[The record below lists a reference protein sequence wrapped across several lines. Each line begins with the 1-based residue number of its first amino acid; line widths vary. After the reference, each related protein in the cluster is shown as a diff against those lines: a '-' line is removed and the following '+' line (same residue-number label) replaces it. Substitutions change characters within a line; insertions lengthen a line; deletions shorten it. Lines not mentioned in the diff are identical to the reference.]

1 MSLLNVGAR
10 ALQVNQTAIQT
21 AGHNI
26 ANVNTA
32 GYSRQTVALGTV
44 PGQYTTDGYIGNG
57 VDVQGI
63 LRNHSELLTRQ
74 ASAAASVQA
83 GDGVRMDRLKQLQDI
98 FTGGAT
104 GLGAAINDMMNAFSD
119 VVNAPTDLTARGVVL
134 TRMDETAKRLRDA
147 SSRTDEIAATVENQM
162 QGGINVVNN
171 LATKVANV
179 NQQIALARGNG
190 QQPNDLLDQRDQLIR
205 DINQYVQTSQVEA
218 DDGSV
223 TLFVANSQPL
233 VMGNRAATLSVG
245 DPQNFNTNGAQKKLL
260 FTPAGSTDKIELNEA
275 VLGGGEVSALM
286 RFQNTDLAEGRNLL
300 GRLAVGISETLNLQN
315 RQGLNLDG
323 KLGENLFTSINLGQA
338 VPGNRNTSS
347 AVMGMEVADASK
359 LQASS
364 YVLNF
369 STGSSGT
376 VTRQSDGKVFSFAD
390 MTELDTLMLGQGLRL
405 TNGAAAPDTTLFS
418 DAGGAA
424 DGDQFL
430 INPLQNAASQMQ
442 AAQFS
447 PRSLAAANPIN
458 AAMGA
463 GNDGSLQLV
472 SLKATGN
479 PALVLPPNSDS
490 TSTPP
495 VPGGIELRFS
505 AGSPIT
511 YQAFNRGVV
520 PAEALGDPATYT
532 PGQPVKMNGWEI
544 TLNGVPKTGD
554 TVVVGNA
561 ADPKFGDIYQRDAGN
576 ASALLNLRDAKIFDG
591 GTLTDGF
598 SGAMAQI
605 GTRTQSATFAAKLSS
620 TIASNLEN
628 ERAAVSG
635 VNLDEEAA
643 RLIQFQQSYQA
654 SAKMIQIAQNIFDNL
669 IQAVGR

>member
-32 GYSRQTVALGTV
+32 GYSRQTVVLGTM
-44 PGQYTTDGYIGNG
+44 PSQYTTDGYIGKG
-57 VDVQGI
+57 VDIQGI

-83 GDGVRMDRLKQLQDI
+83 GDGVRLDRLKQLQDV
-98 FTGGAT
+98 FTGGTA

-147 SSRTDEIAATVENQM
+147 SSRTDEIAATVENQI

-171 LATKVANV
+171 LATKVASV

-205 DINQYVQTSQVEA
+205 DINQYVQTSQVQA

-315 RQGLNLDG
+315 QQGLTLDG
-323 KLGENLFTSINLGQA
+323 ERGENLFTPIQLGNATSGQ
-338 VPGNRNTSS
+338 RNADPTLT
-347 AVMGMEVADASK
+347 MGLEVADASK

-364 YVLNF
+364 YVVRF
-369 STGSSGT
+369 VGGGGT
-376 VTRQSDGKVFSFAD
+376 VTRQADGKVFSFAD
-390 MTELDTLMLGQGLRL
+390 NTELNTLMLGQGLRL
-405 TNGAAAPDTTLFS
+405 TDSATPAADFPGAS
-418 DAGGAA
+418 

-430 INPLQNAASQMQ
+430 INPLQGAASQMQ
-442 AAQFS
+442 ATQFS
-447 PRSLAAANPIN
+447 PRSLAAANAIN
-458 AAMGA
+458 AAMGPS
-463 GNDGSLQLV
+463 NDGSLQLV
-472 SLKATGN
+472 SLKATGD
-479 PALVLPPNSDS
+479 PALTLPPTGTGVTLTFD
-490 TSTPP
+490 TTT
-495 VPGGIELRFS
+495 
-505 AGSPIT
+505 SPISFT
-511 YQAFNRGVV
+511 LTGNTDSPLDLSVNPPTPLTAPF
-520 PAEALGDPATYT
+520 TYT
-532 PGQPVKMNGWEI
+532 PGKPISIDGWEI
-544 TLNGVPKTGD
+544 TLNGAPKTGD
-554 TVVVGNA
+554 TVVVGDA
-561 ADPKFGDIYQRDAGN
+561 LDPQYSDFYQRDAGN
-576 ASALLNLRDAKIFDG
+576 ASALMNLRDAKIFDG

-620 TIASNLEN
+620 TIASNLED